1 MRAWIEKQRYI
12 IDFTISSL
20 LRRKV
25 KNFGLLALYTLIV
38 FILASTMFFTYSIK
52 KEASLILKGA
62 PEIVVQ
68 KIVAGR
74 HDLFPLSYIETIKS
88 IRGVA
93 AVESRLWGY
102 YYDSLV
108 SANYTLLT
116 PPGQAEAAGTVAV
129 VDSGASFR
137 PCRSPQPCKSPAK
150 TTVVESESGAPH
162 AADLSKP
169 LFEFNGIALEP
180 GTLIIGNGI
189 ARLRNIGKGDYMPF
203 LTFDGKVVNFKI
215 AGTLSSQSE
224 LVSADLMLITGADF
238 RKLFGI
244 DNSVVTDLTVAVN
257 NPSEVAMV
265 ASKIKKRLP
274 QARPIIRDEIL
285 RTYDSIFNWRGGMMI
300 VVFSAAVL
308 AFVIFAWDKASG
320 LSAGER
326 REIGILK
333 AVGWETSDV
342 IQMKFWE
349 GAMISLTAFF
359 SGVILAY
366 IHVFFTGSIVFE
378 PALKGWSSLYPHFVL
393 TPFINLEQ
401 LTTLFFLTVVPYT
414 VATIVPI
421 WRAATIDPD
430 SAMRFT
436 GE

>member
-1 MRAWIEKQRYI
+1 MNAWIEKQRYI

-25 KNFGLLALYTLIV
+25 KNLGLLALYTLIV

-52 KEASLILKGA
+52 KEAKLILQGS

-74 HDLFPLSYIETIKS
+74 HDLFPVEHIEKIKS

-93 AVESRLWGY
+93 DVEPRLWGY
-102 YYDSLV
+102 YYDSLMQ
-108 SANYTLLT
+108 ANYTVMT
-116 PPGQAEAAGTVAV
+116 PSRQMDKTQSKA
-129 VDSGASFR
+129 R
-137 PCRSPQPCKSPAK
+137 
-150 TTVVESESGAPH
+150 TTVVVDPNDPH
-162 AADLSKP
+162 AADVNKP
-169 LFEFNGIALEP
+169 LYDYDGSAPEA
-180 GTLIIGNGI
+180 GTLIIGNGV
-189 ARLRNIGKGDYMPF
+189 ARLREIGVGDYMPF
-203 LTFDGKVVNFKI
+203 MAFDGQIMNLNIV
-215 AGTLSSQSE
+215 GTLSSESE
-224 LVSADLMLITGADF
+224 LVSSDLILLSEQDF

-244 DNSVVTDLTVAVN
+244 SDQFVTDVVVTVK
-257 NPSEVAMV
+257 NPSEVSMV
-265 ASKIKKRLP
+265 AGKIKNRLLDS
-274 QARPIIRDEIL
+274 RPIIREEIL

-349 GAMISLTAFF
+349 GAMVSLTAYF

-366 IHVFFTGSIVFE
+366 IHVFFTGSVVFE
-378 PALKGWSSLYPHFVL
+378 PALKGWSALYPNFEL
-393 TPFINLEQ
+393 TPFINAEQ

-414 VATIVPI
+414 VATIVPT

-430 SAMRFT
+430 TAMRHT

>member
-1 MRAWIEKQRYI
+1 MWIEKQRYI
-12 IDFTISSL
+12 IDFTLSSL
-20 LRRKV
+20 FRRKV
-25 KNFGLLALYTLIV
+25 KNIGLLVLYTLIV
-38 FILASTMFFTYSIK
+38 FILASMMFFTYSIK
-52 KEASLILKGA
+52 REAKLILKGA

-68 KIVAGR
+68 KIIAGR
-74 HDLFPLSYIETIKS
+74 HDLVPIDYLDTLRK

-93 AVESRLWGY
+93 SADSRLWGY
-102 YYDSLV
+102 YYDSLMK
-108 SANYTLLT
+108 ANYTLLV
-116 PPGQAEAAGTVAV
+116 PPAQTTT
-129 VDSGASFR
+129 
-137 PCRSPQPCKSPAK
+137 KSSR
-150 TTVVESESGAPH
+150 TTVVASEPDTNAV
-162 AADLSKP
+162 DLSKP
-169 LFEFNGIALEP
+169 LYEVNGTVLEA
-180 GTLIIGNGI
+180 GTIIIGNGV
-189 ARLRNIGKGDYMPF
+189 ARLRQLSKGDYLPF
-203 LTFDGKVVNFKI
+203 LSFDGKVMNLKVVDM
-215 AGTLSSQSE
+215 LSAQSE
-224 LVSADLMLITGADF
+224 LVSSDLLLMTEEDF

-244 DNSVVTDLTVAVN
+244 DKQFVTDMTVVVN
-257 NPSEVAMV
+257 NPSEMPTVA
-265 ASKIKKRLP
+265 AKIKKRLP

-300 VVFSAAVL
+300 VIFSAAVL

-349 GAMISLTAFF
+349 GSIISLTAFL

-366 IHVFFTGSIVFE
+366 IHVFFMGSPVFE
-378 PALKGWSSLYPHFVL
+378 PALKGWSGLYPNFSL
-393 TPFINLEQ
+393 TPFVNIEQ

-436 GE
+436 GD

>member
-1 MRAWIEKQRYI
+1 M
-12 IDFTISSL
+12 
-20 LRRKV
+20 

-52 KEASLILKGA
+52 KEASLILKGT
-62 PEIVVQ
+62 PEIIVQ

-74 HDLFPLSYIETIKS
+74 HDLLPVSYIDTIKK

-102 YYDSLV
+102 YYDGLV

-116 PPGQAEAAGTVAV
+116 PPANRGSADT
-129 VDSGASFR
+129 S
-137 PCRSPQPCKSPAK
+137 KSSAK
-150 TTVVESESGAPH
+150 TAVVESESGVDRP
-162 AADLSKP
+162 KP
-169 LFEFNGIALEP
+169 LFELGGAVLEP
-180 GTLIIGNGI
+180 GTIIIGNGI
-189 ARLRNIGKGDYMPF
+189 ARLRDIGKDDYMPF
-203 LTFDGKVVNFKI
+203 RAFDGNVLNFRI

-224 LVSADLMLITGADF
+224 LVSSDLILITGEDF

-244 DNSVVTDLTVAVN
+244 NNNYVTDVTVAVN
-257 NPSEVAMV
+257 NPSEIDMV
-265 ASKIKKRLP
+265 ASKIRKALP
-274 QARPIIRDEIL
+274 EARPIARDEIL

-300 VVFSAAVL
+300 VIFSAAVL

-349 GAMISLTAFF
+349 GAVISLTAFF
-359 SGVILAY
+359 TGVILAY
-366 IHVFFTGSIVFE
+366 VHVFFTGSIVFE
-378 PALKGWSSLYPHFVL
+378 PALKGWSSLYPNFEL
-393 TPFINLEQ
+393 TPFVNLEQ

>member
-1 MRAWIEKQRYI
+1 MRHWIEKQRYI

-38 FILASTMFFTYSIK
+38 FILASTMFFTYAIK
-52 KEASLILKGA
+52 KEASLILKDA

-74 HDLFPLSYIETIKS
+74 HDLFPVSYIETIKN

-116 PPGQAEAAGTVAV
+116 PPSNG
-129 VDSGASFR
+129 SFADNTR
-137 PCRSPQPCKSPAK
+137 LFAK
-150 TTVVESESGAPH
+150 TTVVESESGA
-162 AADLSKP
+162 DNSKP
-169 LFEFNGIALEP
+169 LFELNGAVLEP

-189 ARLRNIGKGDYMPF
+189 ARLRNIGKGDFMPF
-203 LTFDGKVVNFKI
+203 RAFDGNVMNFRI

-224 LVSADLMLITGADF
+224 LVSSDLMLITGEDF

-244 DNSVVTDLTVAVN
+244 DNSHVTDITVVVN
-257 NPSEVAMV
+257 NPSEVEMV

-274 QARPIIRDEIL
+274 DARPIIRDEIL

-300 VVFSAAVL
+300 VIFSAAVL

-349 GAMISLTAFF
+349 GAMISLTAFLT
-359 SGVILAY
+359 GVILAY
-366 IHVFFTGSIVFE
+366 VHVFFTGSIVFE
-378 PALKGWSSLYPHFVL
+378 PALKGWSNLYPNFEL

-436 GE
+436 GD

>member
-1 MRAWIEKQRYI
+1 MRHWIEKQRYI

-38 FILASTMFFTYSIK
+38 FILASTMFFTHSIK

-74 HDLFPLSYIETIKS
+74 HDLLPVSYIDTIKN

-116 PPGQAEAAGTVAV
+116 PPANGSSADAI
-129 VDSGASFR
+129 
-137 PCRSPQPCKSPAK
+137 KSSAK
-150 TTVVESESGAPH
+150 TTVVESESGA
-162 AADLSKP
+162 DNSKP
-169 LFEFNGIALEP
+169 LFELNGAVLEP

-189 ARLRNIGKGDYMPF
+189 ARLRDIGKGDYMPF
-203 LTFDGKVVNFKI
+203 RAFDGNVLNFKI

-224 LVSADLMLITGADF
+224 LVSSDLMLITGEDF

-244 DNSVVTDLTVAVN
+244 DNSNVTDVTVAVN
-257 NPSEVAMV
+257 NPSEVEMV
-265 ASKIKKRLP
+265 ASKIRKRLP
-274 QARPIIRDEIL
+274 EARPIIRDEIL

-300 VVFSAAVL
+300 VIFSAAVL

-333 AVGWETSDV
+333 AVGWETSDI

-349 GAMISLTAFF
+349 GAMVSLTAFF
-359 SGVILAY
+359 TGVIMAY
-366 IHVFFTGSIVFE
+366 VHVFFTGSLVFE
-378 PALKGWSSLYPHFVL
+378 PALKGWSSLYPNFEL
-393 TPFINLEQ
+393 TPFVNLEQ

-436 GE
+436 GD

>member
-1 MRAWIEKQRYI
+1 MRQWIEKQRYI

-25 KNFGLLALYTLIV
+25 KNFGLLVLYTLIV

-74 HDLFPLSYIETIKS
+74 HDLFPVSYIDTIKK

-108 SANYTLLT
+108 GANYTLLT
-116 PPGQAEAAGTVAV
+116 PPTNGSFANAAQA
-129 VDSGASFR
+129 S
-137 PCRSPQPCKSPAK
+137 AK
-150 TTVVESESGAPH
+150 TTVVESESGA
-162 AADLSKP
+162 DDSKP
-169 LFEFNGIALEP
+169 LFELNDAVLEP

-189 ARLRNIGKGDYMPF
+189 ARLRNIVKGDYMPF
-203 LTFDGKVVNFKI
+203 LAFDGNVMNFKI
-215 AGTLSSQSE
+215 AGVLSSQSE
-224 LVSADLMLITGADF
+224 LVSSDLMLITGEDF

-244 DNSVVTDLTVAVN
+244 DNSFVTDVTVAVN
-257 NPSEVAMV
+257 NPSEVEMV
-265 ASKIKKRLP
+265 ASKIRKRLP
-274 QARPIIRDEIL
+274 EARPIIRDEIL

-300 VVFSAAVL
+300 VIFSAAVL

-359 SGVILAY
+359 TGVILAY
-366 IHVFFTGSIVFE
+366 VHVFFTGSLVFE
-378 PALKGWSSLYPHFVL
+378 PALKGWSNLYPNFKL

-436 GE
+436 GD

>member
-1 MRAWIEKQRYI
+1 MNTWIEKQRYI
-12 IDFTISSL
+12 IDFTLSSL
-20 LRRKV
+20 LRRKF
-25 KNFGLLALYTLIV
+25 KNIGLLVLYTLIV
-38 FILASTMFFTYSIK
+38 FILASMMFFTYSIK
-52 KEASLILKGA
+52 REAKLILKGA

-68 KIVAGR
+68 KIIAGR
-74 HDLFPLSYIETIKS
+74 HDLVPIDYLNTLRK

-93 AVESRLWGY
+93 SADSRLWGY
-102 YYDSLV
+102 YYDGLMK
-108 SANYTLLT
+108 ANYTLLV
-116 PPGQAEAAGTVAV
+116 PPAQTVTKSTRTTIVTTEPDKNAVDLTKPLYEVNGTTLEAGT
-129 VDSGASFR
+129 
-137 PCRSPQPCKSPAK
+137 
-150 TTVVESESGAPH
+150 
-162 AADLSKP
+162 
-169 LFEFNGIALEP
+169 I
-180 GTLIIGNGI
+180 IIGNGV
-189 ARLRNIGKGDYMPF
+189 ARLRQIGKGDYLPF
-203 LTFDGKVVNFKI
+203 LSFEGKVMNLKVVD
-215 AGTLSSQSE
+215 TLSAQSE
-224 LVSADLMLITGADF
+224 LVSSDLLLMTEEDF

-244 DNSVVTDLTVAVN
+244 DKQFVTDMTVVVN
-257 NPSEVAMV
+257 NPSEMPTVA
-265 ASKIKKRLP
+265 AKIKKRLP

-300 VVFSAAVL
+300 VIFSAAVL

-349 GAMISLTAFF
+349 GSIISLTAFF

-366 IHVFFTGSIVFE
+366 IHVFFMGSPVFE
-378 PALKGWSSLYPHFVL
+378 PALKGWSGLYPNFSL
-393 TPFINLEQ
+393 TPFVNIEQ

-436 GE
+436 GD

>member
-62 PEIVVQ
+62 PEIIVQ

-74 HDLFPLSYIETIKS
+74 HDLFPVSYIETIKN

-93 AVESRLWGY
+93 TVESRLWGY
-102 YYDSLV
+102 FYDSLV

-116 PPGQAEAAGTVAV
+116 PPNNA
-129 VDSGASFR
+129 DSADSV
-137 PCRSPQPCKSPAK
+137 KSSAK
-150 TTVVESESGAPH
+150 TTVVESESGDHHGTGSA
-162 AADLSKP
+162 KP
-169 LFEFNGIALEP
+169 LFEFNGTALEP

-203 LTFDGKVVNFKI
+203 RAFDGNVLNFRI

-224 LVSADLMLITGADF
+224 LVSSDLMLITEDDY

-244 DNSVVTDLTVAVN
+244 DKNYVTDVTVIVN
-257 NPSEVAMV
+257 NPREVSMV

-274 QARPIIRDEIL
+274 EARPISRDEIL

-300 VVFSAAVL
+300 VIFSAAVL

-349 GAMISLTAFF
+349 GAVVSLTAFF

-378 PALKGWSSLYPHFVL
+378 PALKGWSNLYPNFDL
-393 TPFINLEQ
+393 TPFVNLEQ

>member
-1 MRAWIEKQRYI
+1 MKTWIEKQRYI

-25 KNFGLLALYTLIV
+25 KNTGLLMLYTLIV

-52 KEASLILKGA
+52 KEASLILKGS

-74 HDLFPLSYIETIKS
+74 HDLFPVGYIDSIRK

-108 SANYTLLT
+108 GANYTLLT
-116 PPGQAEAAGTVAV
+116 PPASKPNEASAHAAV
-129 VDSGASFR
+129 V
-137 PCRSPQPCKSPAK
+137 
-150 TTVVESESGAPH
+150 EEESGGPGEGGAGK
-162 AADLSKP
+162 L
-169 LFEFNGIALEP
+169 LFEFGGARLEP

-189 ARLRNIGKGDYMPF
+189 ARLRGIGKDDYMPF
-203 LTFDGKVVNFKI
+203 RAHDGTVLNFRI
-215 AGTLSSQSE
+215 AGILSSQSE
-224 LVSADLMLITGADF
+224 LVSSDLMLITADDF
-238 RKLFGI
+238 RKLFVI
-244 DNSVVTDLTVAVN
+244 DQQYVTDVTVTVK
-257 NPSEVAMV
+257 NPSEIATVA
-265 ASKIKKRLP
+265 AKIKKRLLDS
-274 QARPIIRDEIL
+274 RPLIRDEIL

-349 GAMISLTAFF
+349 GAIVSLTAFF

-366 IHVFFTGSIVFE
+366 VHVFFTGSLVFE
-378 PALKGWSSLYPHFVL
+378 PALKGWSSLYPNFDL
-393 TPFINLEQ
+393 TPFINAEQ
-401 LTTLFFLTVVPYT
+401 LTTLFFLTVIPYT

-430 SAMRFT
+430 TAMRHT

>member
-1 MRAWIEKQRYI
+1 MTNWIEKQRYI

-25 KNFGLLALYTLIV
+25 KNLGLLALYTLIV
-38 FILASTMFFTYSIK
+38 FILASTMFFTYAIK
-52 KEASLILKGA
+52 KEASVILKGA

-74 HDLFPLSYIETIKS
+74 HDLFPVSYIETIKN

-116 PPGQAEAAGTVAV
+116 PLSNDAAKP
-129 VDSGASFR
+129 S
-137 PCRSPQPCKSPAK
+137 AK
-150 TTVVESESGAPH
+150 TTVVESESGKTT
-162 AADLSKP
+162 KP
-169 LFEFNGIALEP
+169 LFELNGATLES

-189 ARLRNIGKGDYMPF
+189 ARLRAIGKDDYMPF
-203 LTFDGKVVNFKI
+203 RAFDGSVMNFRI
-215 AGTLSSQSE
+215 AGVLSSQSE
-224 LVSADLMLITGADF
+224 LVSSDLMLITGEDF

-244 DNSVVTDLTVAVN
+244 AQSHVTDLTVVVN
-257 NPSEVAMV
+257 NPSEVEMV

-274 QARPIIRDEIL
+274 DTRPIIRDEIL

-300 VVFSAAVL
+300 VIFSAVVL

-349 GAMISLTAFF
+349 GTVVSLTAFF
-359 SGVILAY
+359 TGVILAY
-366 IHVFFTGSIVFE
+366 VHVFFTGSIVFE
-378 PALKGWSSLYPHFVL
+378 PALKGWSSLYPNFEL
-393 TPFINLEQ
+393 TPFVNLEQ

-421 WRAATIDPD
+421 WRAATIEPD

>member
-1 MRAWIEKQRYI
+1 MKNWIGKQRYI
-12 IDFTISSL
+12 IDFTLSSL

-25 KNFGLLALYTLIV
+25 KNIGLLILYTLIV

-52 KEASLILKGA
+52 KEASLILKGT
-62 PEIVVQ
+62 PEIIVQ

-74 HDLFPLSYIETIKS
+74 HDLLPLSYVEPIKN

-93 AVESRLWGY
+93 AVETRLWGY

-108 SANYTLLT
+108 GANYTLLT
-116 PPGQAEAAGTVAV
+116 PPSTEVSADMTKT
-129 VDSGASFR
+129 S
-137 PCRSPQPCKSPAK
+137 AK
-150 TTVVESESGAPH
+150 TTVAEGESGEH
-162 AADLSKP
+162 RLKP
-169 LFEFNGIALEP
+169 LFELEGAKLEP
-180 GTLIIGNGI
+180 GTLIIGNGV
-189 ARLRNIGKGDYMPF
+189 ARLREIGKGDFIPF
-203 LTFDGKVVNFKI
+203 RSFDGKVMNFKI
-215 AGTLSSQSE
+215 AGTLSSHSE
-224 LVSADLMLITGADF
+224 LVSSDLILMMEEDF
-238 RKLFGI
+238 RNLFGI
-244 DNSVVTDLTVAVN
+244 DKNHVTDLNVSVS
-257 NPSEVAMV
+257 NPSEINMV
-265 ASKIKKRLP
+265 ASKIKKSLP
-274 QARPIIRDEIL
+274 DARPIVRDEIL

-300 VVFSAAVL
+300 VIFSAAVL

-378 PALKGWSSLYPHFVL
+378 PALKGWSSLYPNFKL
-393 TPFINLEQ
+393 TPFVNLEQ

>member
-1 MRAWIEKQRYI
+1 M
-12 IDFTISSL
+12 
-20 LRRKV
+20 
-25 KNFGLLALYTLIV
+25 
-38 FILASTMFFTYSIK
+38 
-52 KEASLILKGA
+52 ILKGA

-68 KIVAGR
+68 KIIAGR
-74 HDLFPLSYIETIKS
+74 HDLVPIEYLQTLKK

-93 AVESRLWGY
+93 SADSRLWGY
-102 YYDSLV
+102 YYDNLMK
-108 SANYTLLT
+108 ANYTLLV
-116 PPGQAEAAGTVAV
+116 PPV
-129 VDSGASFR
+129 
-137 PCRSPQPCKSPAK
+137 K
-150 TTVVESESGAPH
+150 
-162 AADLSKP
+162 AADADKSKTAIVTAELDPNAVDLTKP
-169 LFEFNGIALEP
+169 LYEVNGTKLET
-180 GTLIIGNGI
+180 GTIIIGNGI

-203 LTFDGKVVNFKI
+203 LTYDNNVMNLKVVD
-215 AGTLSSQSE
+215 TLSAQSE
-224 LVSADLMLITGADF
+224 LVSSDLMLMTEDDF
-238 RKLFGI
+238 RKLFGL
-244 DNSVVTDLTVAVN
+244 DKKFVTDMTVVVN
-257 NPSEVAMV
+257 NPSELTTIAT
-265 ASKIKKRLP
+265 KIKKRLP
-274 QARPIIRDEIL
+274 QSRPIIRDEIL

-366 IHVFFTGSIVFE
+366 IHVFFTGSAVFE
-378 PALKGWSSLYPHFVL
+378 PALKGWSGLYPNFTL
-393 TPFINLEQ
+393 TPFVNIEQ
-401 LTTLFFLTVVPYT
+401 LTTLFFLTVMPYT

-436 GE
+436 GD

>member
-1 MRAWIEKQRYI
+1 MNAWLEKQRNI

-20 LRRKV
+20 LRRKI

-52 KEASLILKGA
+52 KEASLILKSS

-74 HDLFPLSYIETIKS
+74 HDLFPVEYIDTIGK

-93 AVESRLWGY
+93 GVESRLWGY

-108 SANYTLLT
+108 GANYTLLT
-116 PPGQAEAAGTVAV
+116 PPAGNGTVAA
-129 VDSGASFR
+129 G
-137 PCRSPQPCKSPAK
+137 AK
-150 TTVVESESGAPH
+150 TATVTGEDGD
-162 AADLSKP
+162 AAEPAKP
-169 LFEFNGIALEP
+169 LFELDGATLAA
-180 GTLIIGNGI
+180 GTLIIGNGV
-189 ARLRNIGKGDYMPF
+189 ARLRNLAAGDYMPF
-203 LTFDGKVVNFKI
+203 RAFDGTIMNLRI

-224 LVSADLMLITGADF
+224 LVSSDLMLITEADF

-244 DNSVVTDLTVAVN
+244 GKQHVTDAVVTVK
-257 NPSEVAMV
+257 NPSEIATVAG
-265 ASKIKKRLP
+265 KIKKRLIDS
-274 QARPIIRDEIL
+274 RPIVRDEIL

-320 LSAGER
+320 LSAGEK

-333 AVGWETSDV
+333 AVGWETADV
-342 IQMKFWE
+342 ILMKFWE
-349 GAMISLTAFF
+349 GAIISLTAFF
-359 SGVILAY
+359 GGVILAY
-366 IHVFFTGSIVFE
+366 VHVFFTGSRVFE
-378 PALKGWSSLYPHFVL
+378 PALKGWSSLYPNFDL
-393 TPFINLEQ
+393 TPFINAEQ

-430 SAMRFT
+430 TAMRHT

>member
-1 MRAWIEKQRYI
+1 MRHWIEKQRYI

-74 HDLFPLSYIETIKS
+74 HDLFPVSYIDTIKN

-116 PPGQAEAAGTVAV
+116 PPGNGNF
-129 VDSGASFR
+129 VDTI
-137 PCRSPQPCKSPAK
+137 KSSAK
-150 TTVVESESGAPH
+150 TTVVENESG
-162 AADLSKP
+162 DEKSKP
-169 LFEFNGIALEP
+169 LFELGGAVLEP

-203 LTFDGKVVNFKI
+203 RAFDGNVMNFKI

-224 LVSADLMLITGADF
+224 LVSSDLMLITGEDF

-244 DNSVVTDLTVAVN
+244 DNSFVTDVTVAVN
-257 NPSEVAMV
+257 NPSEVEMV
-265 ASKIKKRLP
+265 ASKIRKRLP
-274 QARPIIRDEIL
+274 EARPIIRDEIL

-300 VVFSAAVL
+300 VIFSAAVL

-359 SGVILAY
+359 TGVILAY
-366 IHVFFTGSIVFE
+366 VHVFFTGSIVFE
-378 PALKGWSSLYPHFVL
+378 PALKGWSSLYPNFEL
-393 TPFINLEQ
+393 TPFVNLEQ

-436 GE
+436 GD

>member
-1 MRAWIEKQRYI
+1 MRHWIEKQRYI

-52 KEASLILKGA
+52 KEASLILKGT
-62 PEIVVQ
+62 PEIIVQ

-74 HDLFPLSYIETIKS
+74 HDLLPVSYIDTIKK

-102 YYDSLV
+102 YYDGLV

-116 PPGQAEAAGTVAV
+116 PPGNGSS
-129 VDSGASFR
+129 VDNA
-137 PCRSPQPCKSPAK
+137 KSSAK
-150 TTVVESESGAPH
+150 TTVVESESGV
-162 AADLSKP
+162 DTSKP
-169 LFEFNGIALEP
+169 LFELNGAALEP
-180 GTLIIGNGI
+180 GTIIIGNGI
-189 ARLRNIGKGDYMPF
+189 ARLRDIGKGDYMPF
-203 LTFDGKVVNFKI
+203 RAFDGNVLNFRV

-224 LVSADLMLITGADF
+224 LVSSDLILITGEDF

-244 DNSVVTDLTVAVN
+244 NKNYVTDVTVAVN
-257 NPSEVAMV
+257 NPSEIDMV
-265 ASKIKKRLP
+265 ASKIRKALP
-274 QARPIIRDEIL
+274 EARPIARDEIL

-300 VVFSAAVL
+300 VIFSAAVL

-349 GAMISLTAFF
+349 GAVVSLTAFF
-359 SGVILAY
+359 TGVILAY
-366 IHVFFTGSIVFE
+366 VHVFFTGSIVFE
-378 PALKGWSSLYPHFVL
+378 PALKGWSSLYPNFEL
-393 TPFINLEQ
+393 TPFVNLEQ

>member
-1 MRAWIEKQRYI
+1 MNAWLEKQRNI

-20 LRRKV
+20 LRRKI

-52 KEASLILKGA
+52 KEASLILKSS

-74 HDLFPLSYIETIKS
+74 HDLFPVEYIDTIGK

-93 AVESRLWGY
+93 GVESRLWGY

-108 SANYTLLT
+108 GANYTLLT
-116 PPGQAEAAGTVAV
+116 PPAGNGTVAA
-129 VDSGASFR
+129 G
-137 PCRSPQPCKSPAK
+137 AK
-150 TTVVESESGAPH
+150 TATVTGEDGD
-162 AADLSKP
+162 AAEPAKP
-169 LFEFNGIALEP
+169 LFELDGATLAA
-180 GTLIIGNGI
+180 GTLIIGNGV
-189 ARLRNIGKGDYMPF
+189 ARLRNLAAGDYMPF
-203 LTFDGKVVNFKI
+203 RAFDGTIMNLRI

-224 LVSADLMLITGADF
+224 LVSSDLMLITEADF

-244 DNSVVTDLTVAVN
+244 GKQHVTDAVVTVK
-257 NPSEVAMV
+257 NPSEIATVAG
-265 ASKIKKRLP
+265 KIKKRLIDS
-274 QARPIIRDEIL
+274 RPIVRDEIL

-300 VVFSAAVL
+300 VVFSAAGL

-320 LSAGER
+320 LSAGEK

-333 AVGWETSDV
+333 AVGWETADV
-342 IQMKFWE
+342 ILMKFWE
-349 GAMISLTAFF
+349 GAIISLTAFF
-359 SGVILAY
+359 GGVILAY
-366 IHVFFTGSIVFE
+366 VHVFFTGSRVFE
-378 PALKGWSSLYPHFVL
+378 PALKGWSSLYPNFDL
-393 TPFINLEQ
+393 TPFINAEQ

-430 SAMRFT
+430 TAMRHT

>member
-52 KEASLILKGA
+52 KEASIILKGA
-62 PEIVVQ
+62 PEIIVQ
-68 KIVAGR
+68 KLVAGR
-74 HDLFPLSYIETIKS
+74 HDLFPVKYIETIKK

-93 AVESRLWGY
+93 HVESRLWGY
-102 YYDSLV
+102 YFDSLFG
-108 SANYTLLT
+108 ANYTLLT
-116 PPGQAEAAGTVAV
+116 PPIPAGGAETGKAARVE
-129 VDSGASFR
+129 
-137 PCRSPQPCKSPAK
+137 
-150 TTVVESESGAPH
+150 VESDDQQASAE
-162 AADLSKP
+162 SKP
-169 LFEFNGIALEP
+169 LFTFNDAELKPE
-180 GTLIIGNGI
+180 TLIIGNGI
-189 ARLRNIGKGDYMPF
+189 ARVRDIGKDDYMPF
-203 LTFDGKVVNFKI
+203 RAYDGTFMSLKI
-215 AGTLSSQSE
+215 AGVLSSQSE
-224 LVSADLMLITGADF
+224 LVSADLMLMTEDDF

-244 DNSVVTDLTVAVN
+244 DRQYVTDVAVTVK
-257 NPSEVAMV
+257 NPSEVSTV
-265 ASKIKKRLP
+265 ASKIRRLLP
-274 QARPIIRDEIL
+274 DSRPIIRDEIL

-300 VVFSAAVL
+300 VIFSAAVL

-359 SGVILAY
+359 TGVILAY
-366 IHVFFTGSIVFE
+366 VHVFFTGSPVFE
-378 PALKGWSSLYPHFVL
+378 PALKGWSNLYPNFML
-393 TPFINLEQ
+393 TPFINAEQ

-414 VATIVPI
+414 VATIVPT

-430 SAMRFT
+430 TAMRHT

>member
-1 MRAWIEKQRYI
+1 MSPWIEKQRYI

-52 KEASLILKGA
+52 KEASIILQGS

-68 KIVAGR
+68 KLVAGR
-74 HDLFPLSYIETIKS
+74 HDLFPVRDIETLRN

-93 AVESRLWGY
+93 DVQSRLWGY

-108 SANYTLLT
+108 KANYTLLT
-116 PPGQAEAAGTVAV
+116 PPAQTDTAHAGTRTIT
-129 VDSGASFR
+129 VDSDTDDS
-137 PCRSPQPCKSPAK
+137 
-150 TTVVESESGAPH
+150 
-162 AADLSKP
+162 SKP
-169 LFEFNGIALEP
+169 LFTLNGAALEP

-189 ARLRNIGKGDYMPF
+189 ARLRAIGKGDYMPF
-203 LTFDGKVVNFKI
+203 RASDGSIMNLKI
-215 AGTLSSQSE
+215 VDTLSSQSE
-224 LVSADLMLITGADF
+224 LVSSDLMLMTEQDF

-244 DNSVVTDLTVAVN
+244 APDYVTDAVMTVK
-257 NPSEVAMV
+257 NPSEISMV
-265 ASKIKKRLP
+265 ASKINKRLP
-274 QARPIIRDEIL
+274 DSRPIVREEIL

-300 VVFSAAVL
+300 VIFSAAVL

-366 IHVFFTGSIVFE
+366 IHVFFTGSPVFE
-378 PALKGWSSLYPHFVL
+378 PALRGWSSLYPNFAL
-393 TPFINLEQ
+393 TPFINAEQ
-401 LTTLFFLTVVPYT
+401 ITTLFFLTVVPYT
-414 VATIVPI
+414 VATIVPT

-430 SAMRFT
+430 TAMRHT

>member
-1 MRAWIEKQRYI
+1 MNPWIEKQRYI

-25 KNFGLLALYTLIV
+25 KNIGLLALYTLIV

-52 KEASLILKGA
+52 KEAKLILQGS

-74 HDLFPLSYIETIKS
+74 HDLFPVSYIDEIKA

-93 AVESRLWGY
+93 DVEPRLWGY

-108 SANYTLLT
+108 QANYTVMT
-116 PPGQAEAAGTVAV
+116 PSRV
-129 VDSGASFR
+129 VDTSQSNAR
-137 PCRSPQPCKSPAK
+137 
-150 TTVVESESGAPH
+150 TTVVVDPNDPH
-162 AADLSKP
+162 AVNVNKP
-169 LFEFNGIALEP
+169 LYDYDGAAPEAGSIV
-180 GTLIIGNGI
+180 IGNGV
-189 ARLRNIGKGDYMPF
+189 ARMREIGTGDYMPF
-203 LTFDGKVVNFKI
+203 MSHDGQVMNLKI
-215 AGTLSSQSE
+215 AGTLSSESE
-224 LVSADLMLITGADF
+224 LVSSDLILVNGTDF

-244 DNSVVTDLTVAVN
+244 DDKYVTDVIVTVK
-257 NPSEVAMV
+257 NPSEVSMV
-265 ASKIKKRLP
+265 ASKIKKKLHSS
-274 QARPIIRDEIL
+274 RPIIREEIL

-300 VVFSAAVL
+300 VIFSAAVL

-349 GAMISLTAFF
+349 GAMVSLTAFF

-366 IHVFFTGSIVFE
+366 IHVFFTGSAVFE
-378 PALKGWSSLYPHFVL
+378 PALKGWSALYPNFAL
-393 TPFINLEQ
+393 TPFVNAEQ

-430 SAMRFT
+430 TAMRHT

>member
-1 MRAWIEKQRYI
+1 MNPWIEKQRYI

-25 KNFGLLALYTLIV
+25 KNIGLLTLYTLIV

-52 KEASLILKGA
+52 KEAKMILQGS

-74 HDLFPLSYIETIKS
+74 HDLFPVDHIDQIKA

-93 AVESRLWGY
+93 DVEGRLWGY

-108 SANYTLLT
+108 QANYTVLT
-116 PPGQAEAAGTVAV
+116 PSKP
-129 VDSGASFR
+129 VDESASKAR
-137 PCRSPQPCKSPAK
+137 
-150 TTVVESESGAPH
+150 TTVVVDPNDPH
-162 AADLSKP
+162 AADVNKP
-169 LFEFNGIALEP
+169 LYDYDGTAPEVGGIV
-180 GTLIIGNGI
+180 IGNGV
-189 ARLRNIGKGDYMPF
+189 ARMREIGVGDFMPF
-203 LTFDGKVVNFKI
+203 MAFDGQIMNLKVV
-215 AGTLSSQSE
+215 GTLSSESE
-224 LVSADLMLITGADF
+224 LVSSDLILVNGEDF

-244 DNSVVTDLTVAVN
+244 APTFVTDVIVSVK
-257 NPSEVAMV
+257 NPSEVSMV
-265 ASKIKKRLP
+265 AGKIKKKLHDS
-274 QARPIIRDEIL
+274 RPIIREEIL

-333 AVGWETSDV
+333 AVGWETADV

-349 GAMISLTAFF
+349 GAMVSLTAFF
-359 SGVILAY
+359 TGVILAY
-366 IHVFFTGSIVFE
+366 IHVFFTGSAVFE
-378 PALKGWSSLYPHFVL
+378 PALKGWSALYPNFAL
-393 TPFINLEQ
+393 TPFVNAEQ

-414 VATIVPI
+414 VATIVPT

-430 SAMRFT
+430 SAMRHT

>member
-1 MRAWIEKQRYI
+1 MRKWIEKQRYI

-25 KNFGLLALYTLIV
+25 KNFGLLAIYTLIV

-62 PEIVVQ
+62 PEIIVQ

-74 HDLFPLSYIETIKS
+74 HDLFPVSYIDTIKN

-102 YYDSLV
+102 YYDGLV
-108 SANYTLLT
+108 SANYTLLA
-116 PPGQAEAAGTVAV
+116 PPSNGGPADTA
-129 VDSGASFR
+129 
-137 PCRSPQPCKSPAK
+137 KSSAK
-150 TTVVESESGAPH
+150 TTVVESESGDRQSA
-162 AADLSKP
+162 KP
-169 LFEFNGIALEP
+169 LFELNGAVLEP

-203 LTFDGKVVNFKI
+203 RAFDGNVMYFRI

-224 LVSADLMLITGADF
+224 LVSSDLMLITGEDF

-244 DNSVVTDLTVAVN
+244 DNSHVTDVTVAVN
-257 NPSEVAMV
+257 NPSESAMV
-265 ASKIKKRLP
+265 ASKIRKLLP
-274 QARPIIRDEIL
+274 EARPIARDEIL
-285 RTYDSIFNWRGGMMI
+285 RTYDSIFNWRGGMMLVI
-300 VVFSAAVL
+300 FSAAVL

-349 GAMISLTAFF
+349 GAVVSLTAFF
-359 SGVILAY
+359 TGVILAY
-366 IHVFFTGSIVFE
+366 VHVFFTGSIVFE
-378 PALKGWSSLYPHFVL
+378 PALKGWSNLYPNFDL
-393 TPFINLEQ
+393 TPFVNLEQ

-436 GE
+436 

>member
-1 MRAWIEKQRYI
+1 MRHWIEKQRYI

-74 HDLFPLSYIETIKS
+74 HDLFPVSYIDTIKK

-116 PPGQAEAAGTVAV
+116 PPSNGGAADTAQ
-129 VDSGASFR
+129 SS
-137 PCRSPQPCKSPAK
+137 AK
-150 TTVVESESGAPH
+150 ITVVESESGGQPV
-162 AADLSKP
+162 KP
-169 LFEFNGIALEP
+169 LFELGGAVLEP

-203 LTFDGKVVNFKI
+203 RAFDGNVMNFRI
-215 AGTLSSQSE
+215 SGTLSSQSE
-224 LVSADLMLITGADF
+224 LVSSDLMLITGEDF

-244 DNSVVTDLTVAVN
+244 GNSYVTDVTVAVN
-257 NPSEVAMV
+257 NPSEVEMV
-265 ASKIKKRLP
+265 ASKIRKRLP
-274 QARPIIRDEIL
+274 EARPIIRDEIL

-300 VVFSAAVL
+300 VIFSAAVL

-359 SGVILAY
+359 TGVILAY
-366 IHVFFTGSIVFE
+366 VHVFFTGSLVFE
-378 PALKGWSSLYPHFVL
+378 PALKGWSNLYPNFEL
-393 TPFINLEQ
+393 TPFVNLEQ

>member
-1 MRAWIEKQRYI
+1 MRHWIEKQRYI
-12 IDFTISSL
+12 IDFTLSSL
-20 LRRKV
+20 PRRKV
-25 KNFGLLALYTLIV
+25 KNVGLLALYTLIV

-52 KEASLILKGA
+52 KEASLILKDS

-74 HDLFPLSYIETIKS
+74 HDLFPVSYIDTIKK

-93 AVESRLWGY
+93 SVESRLWGY

-108 SANYTLLT
+108 GANYTLLT
-116 PPGQAEAAGTVAV
+116 PPRNG
-129 VDSGASFR
+129 SFTATG
-137 PCRSPQPCKSPAK
+137 KSAAK
-150 TTVVESESGAPH
+150 TTVIDNESTDS
-162 AADLSKP
+162 SKP
-169 LFEFNGIALEP
+169 LFELNGAVLEP

-189 ARLRNIGKGDYMPF
+189 ARLRAIGTGDYMPF
-203 LTFDGKVVNFKI
+203 LAFDGNVLNFKI
-215 AGTLSSQSE
+215 AGVLSSQSE
-224 LVSADLMLITGADF
+224 LVSSDLMLITGEDF

-244 DNSVVTDLTVAVN
+244 DNSYVTDVTVIVN
-257 NPSEVAMV
+257 NPEEIAMI
-265 ASKIKKRLP
+265 AAKIKKRLP

-285 RTYDSIFNWRGGMMI
+285 RTYDSVFNWRGGMMI
-300 VVFSAAVL
+300 VIFSAAVL

-349 GAMISLTAFF
+349 GAIISLTAFLT
-359 SGVILAY
+359 GVILAY

-378 PALKGWSSLYPHFVL
+378 PALKGWSNLYPNFKL
-393 TPFINLEQ
+393 TPFVNLEQ